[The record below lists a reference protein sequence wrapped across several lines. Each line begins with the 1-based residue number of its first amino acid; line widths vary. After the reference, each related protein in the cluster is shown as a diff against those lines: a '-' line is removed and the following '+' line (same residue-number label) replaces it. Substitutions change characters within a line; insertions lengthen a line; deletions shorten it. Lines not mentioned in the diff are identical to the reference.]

1 LPGLDVGYEVIG
13 RQESSTD
20 MAREDRGFS
29 GGPPAAV
36 RMEFA
41 RRLQNAM
48 SDKGWTQS
56 ELARRVAP
64 YLPESRLGRDNISK
78 YVRGKVLP
86 LPPAL
91 AAMAKVLGVESKDLL
106 PSRATQAVSDQLSP
120 MDVRDIGG
128 GRYWLQINQA
138 VDADIALEIM
148 SLLHRGRKKEGEGA

>member
-1 LPGLDVGYEVIG
+1 
-13 RQESSTD
+13 
-20 MAREDRGFS
+20 MAREDRGVS

-91 AAMAKVLGVESKDLL
+91 EAMAKVLGVESKDLL
-106 PSRATQAVSDQLSP
+106 PSRATAGVSQELMPSSL
-120 MDVRDIGG
+120 RDIGG
-128 GRYWLQINQA
+128 DRYWVQLNMA
-138 VDADIALEIM
+138 LDADIALEIM
-148 SLLHRGRKKEGEGA
+148 QLVRKGRKKGGEGA